1 MSFILSA
8 VPLLNGMK
16 MQRTTRIKR
25 VLSAFTLSAAL
36 VAPALAVS
44 HEEKPF
50 SSAEILEH
58 GKLLH
63 KHDWDDGYGGWSHS
77 ELMIVYQHKYYIC
90 LIDVK
95 IMHCEE
101 KKVFE
106 PTMLGNK

>member
-1 MSFILSA
+1 MKQFLSA
-8 VPLLNGMK
+8 LTM
-16 MQRTTRIKR
+16 
-25 VLSAFTLSAAL
+25 SAAL

-44 HEEKPF
+44 HEEEPL

-63 KHDWDDGYGGWSHS
+63 KHEWGDGYGGWSHS

-101 KKVFE
+101 KEVFK